1 MLCFDYKIRAD
12 SETVPIILFFFSY
25 VNVVAICRGKIFIIN
40 PRFRVMPHAYEI
52 YIEKETETSFRDFCT
67 HTQKYSYCIHA
78 TCFILPNILRFSDFA
93 WNENKTRKKR
103 VRSGWWCA
111 EESEP
116 KMWIKLFSEYIHIH
130 PHTFVLYKERHSW
143 DESEIWYAR
152 CYSKKNKLSMLFF
165 FLPVQWRWW
174 WWYFCEWVL
183 WALRESVSIY
193 GYVLFIF
200 SSSPIAEIKN
210 KFSIQIA

>member
-1 MLCFDYKIRAD
+1 MTIK
-12 SETVPIILFFFSY
+12 SEQTVKLFRLSSFFSY

-67 HTQKYSYCIHA
+67 HIYKSIHIA
-78 TCFILPNILRFSDFA
+78 LYMPHVLSSPTFVSRSPTLL
-93 WNENKTRKKR
+93 EMKKK
-103 VRSGWWCA
+103 WCA

-130 PHTFVLYKERHSW
+130 TSTFVLYKERHSW

-152 CYSKKNKLSMLFF
+152 CYSKKNKLSML
-165 FLPVQWRWW
+165 
-174 WWYFCEWVL
+174 
-183 WALRESVSIY
+183 
-193 GYVLFIF
+193 
-200 SSSPIAEIKN
+200 
-210 KFSIQIA
+210 